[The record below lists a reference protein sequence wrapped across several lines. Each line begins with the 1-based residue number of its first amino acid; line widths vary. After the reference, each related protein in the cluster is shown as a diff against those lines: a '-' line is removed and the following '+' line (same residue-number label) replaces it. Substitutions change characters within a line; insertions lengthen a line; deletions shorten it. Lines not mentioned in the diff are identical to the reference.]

1 MLLLDY
7 QHPKF
12 SKRSSFEML
21 LPRNLSSHLKA
32 AIIGLGKKI
41 HKIPYIH
48 CQVWQER
55 F

>member
-7 QHPKF
+7 QRPKF
-12 SKRSSFEML
+12 SKKSSLEML
-21 LPRNLSSHLKA
+21 LPRNLSSQLKMA
-32 AIIGLGKKI
+32 LIGLGKKI

-48 CQVWQER
+48 CQVWQMR